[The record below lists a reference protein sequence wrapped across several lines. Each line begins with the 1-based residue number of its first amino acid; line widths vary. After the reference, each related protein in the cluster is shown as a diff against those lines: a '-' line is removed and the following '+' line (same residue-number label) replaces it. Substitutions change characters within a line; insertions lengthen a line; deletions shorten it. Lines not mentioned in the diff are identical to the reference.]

1 MKMLIEMYKVNNIKW
16 ELSSQH
22 IAYIIDEKSTESTS
36 DSAFPTKKAKS
47 SGNINRLISLFFAF
61 FLCFFNLIVMK
72 RSVSTLAA
80 PRACQFLRPIAAAT
94 FPHSVAKFSTVA
106 LSALKRLS
114 RLL

>member
-22 IAYIIDEKSTESTS
+22 IAYIIDEKSTESL
-36 DSAFPTKKAKS
+36 S
-47 SGNINRLISLFFAF
+47 SGNINRLIYLFFAF